1 MEIILTRQTHQ
12 QITVACDGKPSHIF
26 DLLALF
32 PGKEN
37 NLPHPLTD
45 PVTYGQAVYQALFP
59 PDTPT
64 RKRLESDPDLI
75 LLVTS
80 DEELEAIPW
89 EYAYGPN
96 GFVVLDYPFVRG
108 LPALQRID
116 TPMLDGGLH
125 IVAVPS
131 NPLDKGVP
139 SLDIEGEWVRLKEV
153 IQEVPRATILD
164 RVRPP
169 TLEQLRRLVANQRNR
184 IVHFMGHGGQQE
196 AGAILFFE
204 NQHGGVAPTTAKDF
218 TRRVKGTVFLVVL
231 NACVSA
237 TPGPTEFSNLA
248 AALAQQKAPYVLGM
262 RFSVADDDART
273 FSRVLYSELA
283 RGSTVEE
290 AVMQSRLALADSN
303 PNPWVVG
310 VPVLYTALKTPAAG
324 FDSTV
329 GTPIINEHQPRM
341 DVGVLTRAE
350 GAFQGRIN
358 ELKELGYHLTGD
370 QRPSLLTIHGGG
382 GQGKTAL
389 AREAVERFAY
399 AWPGGVWA
407 ISLESLPTRE
417 FFVSALARFLDIV
430 VPEMVD
436 PAEIERLVLEQ
447 LGQRRT
453 LIVLDNAETL
463 VEAVVAGQEDA
474 LRLAQFI
481 REQLPDRK
489 AGLLATSR
497 RHLEWSGEIA
507 FDLDGLA
514 PDEGAQLF
522 CQSAPQRGEEVK
534 KLKLDLTAELS
545 RKVDGHPLSLRL
557 LGGAFNASSIALSDF
572 VTEHETQLLAAED
585 RYKAENHRHRKLY
598 ASIDTSIRYLDDDL
612 RDLLSGLWIFHAP
625 FLRNTAAAIFELIIE
640 NPEGEP
646 SAMHDRLHT
655 LWQLIAE
662 DPEGEP
668 SPIYDQLNAL
678 WQRGLLVRE
687 MVRLRHGTVLLYHL
701 PPTLHLYIEKY
712 MVQAYEREKLLVS
725 YGVAYSMLAHNIYEN
740 LDNNSIGVYIAQQA
754 SEDFRRGLAYCID
767 ETYGYYLLNWGWIVA
782 RLGDG
787 WQGLMLTEHAL
798 ETAQGVNQ
806 HLEFI
811 SLNQVANLYRATGQ
825 PLRALEIYEQALPV
839 VRKLG
844 DQRGEAALLN
854 NMGGAYK
861 LIGQFTKALAL
872 FEQGLPIQRALGN
885 RREEA
890 ILLSNMAGVYH
901 IEGQLVQAQ
910 ESFEQALSII
920 REFGDRAAEAQVL
933 NNIAALYRDMKQP
946 MQSLDLFEESLL
958 ISREVGDRHGEALT
972 LSNIA
977 KQYEEIGQVV
987 QALALYEEV
996 VPIIRELGDSALE
1009 ASTLDNLTHIYK
1021 AIGQPERALAMLK
1034 EVLLV
1039 RQEVGDQRGEVTTLL
1054 GIGLLSIDLQRY
1066 EEALTAFEKVVALEK
1081 LLDHRDK
1088 EVVTLVVMARLLFDH
1103 LNQPQEAVIRIE
1115 QAISI
1120 LIETGLLANVS
1131 GHTVEEL
1138 QQIATDMR
1146 RGLGHLPAKQ
1156 IQQIVDN
1163 TIAVMTSPHAKRD
1176 VWREWVVS
1184 ALQSARQHG
1193 ANWRTVVEF
1202 FTAILALLD
1211 GQESNLPHYHPYA
1224 ETLETIRAGI
1234 AAGVP
1239 PVDTDTEAM
1248 MQAALAYVSATDW
1261 NAKRQLVETHQA
1273 LLFQPQ
1279 VVAFFESEI
1288 AYAKAEGNEHI
1299 AEEIEFHLTILEDCH
1314 TDGITTTFATIAALE
1329 WISPSIAA
1337 LLGGPQE
1344 KREYAHYLT
1353 TQITQTADE
1362 GLKAL
1367 INVIHVGLFSTDIAA
1382 LGTDLSGVYRQA
1394 WETIVDRV
1402 EADGQ
1407 DPSLFARIV
1416 QNTLAVLGSAHD
1428 RRNEWRSNL
1437 VELRNEKM
1445 NDNAA
1450 RLVTLLDAVI
1460 GLLDAE
1466 GKPDG
1471 LGDSLQGI
1479 YLRTWQA
1486 IVQQL

>member
-1 MEIILTRQTHQ
+1 MTEVVGAAARR
-12 QITVACDGKPSHIF
+12 
-26 DLLALF
+26 
-32 PGKEN
+32 
-37 NLPHPLTD
+37 HP
-45 PVTYGQAVYQALFP
+45 AP
-59 PDTPT
+59 PDYSWAVSLHGSDQPSASVLGSGVVISPT
-64 RKRLESDPDLI
+64 QVLTCRHVAEKFTKSQDSGEYSGWVVCHQDLPWPARRRVGAISYPESSDWDLAVLTLEAEVPARVRPATLAQPEPKTIPGGSWWAFGHPDGDPIGNTARGVVGSVLAYGVMRLDQDGEEA
-75 LLVTS
+75 
-80 DEELEAIPW
+80 EELAKGFSGAGLWSQEEEA
-89 EYAYGPN
+89 
-96 GFVVLDYPFVRG
+96 VVAIVTQRKTGGGGRAVLLTFLSEV
-108 LPALQRID
+108 LPLARPGSHTQL
-116 TPMLDGGLH
+116 
-125 IVAVPS
+125 VEVP
-131 NPLDKGVP
+131 GVGEREVP
-139 SLDIEGEWVRLKEV
+139 SLQPGTVWGPLPGRPERWIE
-153 IQEVPRATILD
+153 RAEMLD
-164 RVRPP
+164 RISSAMAQHQVV
-169 TLEQLRRLVANQRNR
+169 TLVGPGGAGKTQLAAEMVRRLRSESRDV
-184 IVHFMGHGGQQE
+184 IFWV
-196 AGAILFFE
+196 GAHTSASIRDGYL
-204 NQHGGVAPTTAKDF
+204 QMATA
-218 TRRVKGTVFLVVL
+218 
-231 NACVSA
+231 
-237 TPGPTEFSNLA
+237 
-248 AALAQQKAPYVLGM
+248 LGM
-262 RFSVADDDART
+262 TDGDSSARVR
-273 FSRVLYSELA
+273 SA
-283 RGSTVEE
+283 RDYLERTTS
-290 AVMQSRLALADSN
+290 
-303 PNPWVVG
+303 PVV
-310 VPVLYTALKTPAAG
+310 V
-324 FDSTV
+324 
-329 GTPIINEHQPRM
+329 
-341 DVGVLTRAE
+341 
-350 GAFQGRIN
+350 
-358 ELKELGYHLTGD
+358 
-370 QRPSLLTIHGGG
+370 
-382 GQGKTAL
+382 
-389 AREAVERFAY
+389 
-399 AWPGGVWA
+399 
-407 ISLESLPTRE
+407 
-417 FFVSALARFLDIV
+417 
-430 VPEMVD
+430 
-436 PAEIERLVLEQ
+436 
-447 LGQRRT
+447 
-453 LIVLDNAETL
+453 VLDNAETL